1 MLLKIKSF
9 RDTLKFF
16 YSIEKA
22 ENAVEN
28 SFLHN
33 HICGNSIVTPEF
45 TPVFC

>member
-16 YSIEKA
+16 CSIAKA